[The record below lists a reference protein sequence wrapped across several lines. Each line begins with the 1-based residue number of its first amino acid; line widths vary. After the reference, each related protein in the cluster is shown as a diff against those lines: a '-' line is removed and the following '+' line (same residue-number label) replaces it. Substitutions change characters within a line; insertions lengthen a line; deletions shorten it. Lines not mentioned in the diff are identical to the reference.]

1 MEKSTRSPFTIL
13 RNAMY
18 IFLALWVLM
27 AAPTGWI
34 YDLWVGKG
42 MEQGQWPGEEVL
54 QLHQQEDIESFLYT
68 HTPTTIGGGN
78 LVVCPLARLRDATQ
92 EGEHQRSHRKSSV
105 YISKY
110 IVADYPL
117 SLWEQTYQSFLG
129 GSTYNR
135 YHLVELEDGS
145 WLCIYFDDYLSL
157 MKSDTYP
164 IGYVRYTTTEER
176 QMLNQMV
183 EDYDVNPVYVLDMY
197 QHGKVNWMLDDLLR
211 LAVCAAAAVIVRGI
225 EKAVSKYSLPTRGK

>member
-13 RNAMY
+13 RNAMC

-42 MEQGQWPGEEVL
+42 MEQGQWPGEGVL
-54 QLHQQEDIESFLYT
+54 QLHRQEDIENFLYT
-68 HTPTTIGGGN
+68 RTPTTIGGGS

-105 YISKY
+105 YISEY

-157 MKSDTYP
+157 VKSDTYP

-176 QMLNQMV
+176 QMLNQMA
-183 EDYDVNPVYVLDMY
+183 EDYDLNPVYVLDMY
-197 QHGKVNWMLDDLLR
+197 QHGKVYWITDTLLR
-211 LAVCAAAAVIVRGI
+211 LVACLVFTVIIFNIGI
-225 EKAVSKYSLPTRGK
+225 LLKMIKVK

>member
-54 QLHQQEDIESFLYT
+54 QLHQQEDIENFLYT

-92 EGEHQRSHRKSSV
+92 EGEHQRSHRKSSA
-105 YISKY
+105 YISEY

-157 MKSDTYP
+157 M
-164 IGYVRYTTTEER
+164 
-176 QMLNQMV
+176 N
-183 EDYDVNPVYVLDMY
+183 
-197 QHGKVNWMLDDLLR
+197 
-211 LAVCAAAAVIVRGI
+211 
-225 EKAVSKYSLPTRGK
+225 SK